1 MATLFEQLGGKDAVD
16 LAVDKFYDRV
26 LNDERINRFFVNVD
40 MAKQR
45 RHQKAFLTY
54 VFGGSEG
61 YDGRSLRNAHK
72 RLVEE
77 MGLQSEHFDAVI
89 EDLVLTLQEIGVPD
103 ELIGRVGEIANT
115 TETKKEVL
123 NQ

>member
-1 MATLFEQLGGKDAVD
+1 MTTLFEELGGKNSIE

-26 LNDERINRFFVNVD
+26 LNDERINRFFANVD
-40 MAKQR
+40 MEKQR
-45 RHQKAFLTY
+45 QHQKAFLTY
-54 VFGGSEG
+54 AFGGSEG

-89 EDLVLTLQEIGVPD
+89 EDLVLTPREIGVPD
-103 ELIGRVGEIANT
+103 ELIARVGEIANT
-115 TETKKEVL
+115 AETKREVL